1 MTLKLDKRFW
11 VGGGAVAAVLLIVAG
26 WFGAISPQLSGAS
39 SLRNQSDSVQQ
50 ANGVLQSKIAA
61 LKQQNSTL
69 HTLTAKLQAALDAL
83 PFDSGLPAFTRQV
96 SSQAAQHRVALT
108 SISVGTAGPAAAAPA
123 AAAPAVPAAAVPAAA
138 GPAAGATPVAAL
150 YSMPITLR
158 STGSAKDQLAFL
170 QAIRLDGPRRALIN
184 STDLSPGAGAASP
197 SIDKSSTMITQ
208 LTIYSAPMT
217 PQALAQLQKLLRG
230 DLSGS

>member
-11 VGGGAVAAVLLIVAG
+11 VGGGAVAAVLLVVAG

-108 SISVGTAGPAAAAPA
+108 SISVGTAGPA